1 MEPAPFHADLP
12 EGPEGGAAVWAT
24 TEDDLRIRIGHW
36 PGAGEGAAPGT
47 IFLFP
52 GRSEYIEKYGKAARV
67 FTALGWHLLAVD
79 WRGQGLADRMLDDPM
94 VGHVARFSDYQRDV
108 AELIAF
114 AEARDLPRP
123 WMLIGHS
130 MGGCIALRTVSE
142 RDCFAAVAFSAPMW
156 GINIAPALRPLS
168 RTVPWIAERLGFG
181 GRYAPTTGG
190 ESYLLSQPFDDNV
203 LTTDRAMWEYM
214 KRHVSD
220 VPRFRL
226 GGPSLTWLAEALAET
241 RMLVAAPRPKM
252 PAHVSVG
259 ALEKIVDAEA
269 IATVAAAWPG
279 ATREVIPGA
288 EHELMMEREEVRAGF
303 FARADALFRAA

>member
-1 MEPAPFHADLP
+1 MEPAPFHSDLA
-12 EGPEGGAAVWAT
+12 EGPAGGAAVWAT
-24 TEDDLRIRIGHW
+24 TKDGLRIRIGYW
-36 PGAGEGAAPGT
+36 PTEDNGGNAGT

-52 GRSEYIEKYGKAARV
+52 GRSEYIEKYGHVARD
-67 FTALGWHLLAVD
+67 LSGRGWHLVTVD

-114 AEARDLPRP
+114 ATARDLPQP

-130 MGGCIALRTVSE
+130 MGGCIALRTISE

-156 GINIAPALRPLS
+156 GINIAPALRSLS
-168 RTVPWIAERLGFG
+168 RTVPRIAERLGFG

-190 ESYLLSQPFDDNV
+190 DSYLLSQPFDDNV
-203 LTTDRAMWEYM
+203 LTTDRAMWNYM
-214 KRHVSD
+214 KRQVSE

-226 GGPSLTWLAEALAET
+226 GGPSLTWLAEALSET

-269 IATVAAAWPG
+269 IGTVATAWLG
-279 ATREVIPGA
+279 TTHEVVAGA
-288 EHELMMEREEVRAGF
+288 EHELMMERREVREGF
-303 FARADALFRAA
+303 LARADALFRSA